1 MEEQYEREG
10 QRRTVEGVLLVHQH
24 KHPHVLLLQ
33 MQAGS
38 FFKLLVPPNH
48 QTRHNFA
55 SFLFEMRRQIVINVH
70 SIGPEERLSLVRMK
84 LKV

>member
-1 MEEQYEREG
+1 MAHTVNVYPLDNYKIGTKREQHEKDSSVQARLLRMEEQYEREG

-38 FFKLLVPPNH
+38 FFKL
-48 QTRHNFA
+48 
-55 SFLFEMRRQIVINVH
+55 
-70 SIGPEERLSLVRMK
+70 
-84 LKV
+84 